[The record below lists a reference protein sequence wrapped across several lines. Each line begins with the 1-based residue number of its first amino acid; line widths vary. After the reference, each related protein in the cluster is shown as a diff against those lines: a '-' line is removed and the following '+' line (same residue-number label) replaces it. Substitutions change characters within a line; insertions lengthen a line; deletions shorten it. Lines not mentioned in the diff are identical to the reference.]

1 MIIEDISIKPTHRG
15 EKVGLNAAERT
26 IFLKNANGTVAEVL
40 PLVYILWRKAN
51 GEHTFEEIIRY
62 TIERT
67 QKKRDFVEKVVFDI
81 FSDLKAK
88 LLIEF

>member
-1 MIIEDISIKPTHRG
+1 MIIADISIKPTHRG

-26 IFLKNANGTVAEVL
+26 IFLKNGEGIVAEVL

-51 GEHTFEEIIRY
+51 GENSFEEIIRY

-67 QKKRDFVEKVVFDI
+67 QKKREFVEKIVGDI
-81 FSDLKAK
+81 FSDLKEK